1 MPKKSDKERIKE
13 MTLMLR
19 KCRAAFKINLQAY
32 SYKNE
37 VVMLQCY
44 DAINEIIP
52 KERDESLY
60 NKMLNGS
67 DPNA

>member
-1 MPKKSDKERIKE
+1 MPTKSDKEKIKE
-13 MTLMLR
+13 MTLALR
-19 KCRAAFKINLQAY
+19 KCRAAFKINLQRY

-60 NKMLNGS
+60 NKMRKET